1 MTISNSMRD
10 FLVTSFACAKCGS
23 TLKLSYELPKQANGH
38 VKGAPTGAAM
48 VHKVIAVEPC
58 ETCMK
63 PAEDLRAAVQAI
75 LK

>member
-1 MTISNSMRD
+1 MTIGNSIRD

-23 TLKLSYELPKQANGH
+23 TLKLSYEMPKHADGY
-38 VKGAPTGAAM
+38 VKGTPTGAAM
-48 VHKVIAVEPC
+48 VHKVVAVEPC
-58 ETCMK
+58 KTCMK